1 MLKSVQAVA
10 ASGTAVI
17 IVEHLIQTVAKV
29 CDRLIVLSNGTLIA
43 DGPAAMV
50 LKDEI
55 VVGAYLGKSM
65 EQEA

>member
-1 MLKSVQAVA
+1 
-10 ASGTAVI
+10 
-17 IVEHLIQTVAKV
+17 
-29 CDRLIVLSNGTLIA
+29 VLSNGVLIA